1 MRLFCIMILSALVV
15 AMGYGQ
21 TAYRNDIDRQGY
33 SAQSQDLS
41 DSAKLRL
48 PQPSL
53 AYVNLIS
60 PDGMPADKHS
70 DLHAW
75 VEYYDPS
82 ADTYFRKHVL
92 ANQQGQ
98 TSTNFPKQN
107 VAIDFCQDE
116 WLGDSVP
123 SVVFDGWVR
132 QDAFHL
138 KSFYTD
144 WLRGIGI
151 VGYQLYDEMER
162 LLPEDRNRIWK
173 RAGVDANAKARCYPD
188 GFPCALYLNGEFYGI
203 YAWQLKKHRRNTG
216 MEKHCETHIHLD
228 GNLGENTFWQGTIR
242 WRAFEVRNPKGL
254 LTKDGKPYNSD
265 VPSELADGPVKD
277 AIVALSHRCAE
288 LSDMQKAGADADAIR
303 NMMARYFDVESMLN
317 YIIFSTVTSNYDG
330 FSKNWQWLTYDGQK
344 WYVAPYDLDCTFGN
358 FHGGTFVFP
367 AELTYINSTF
377 SMNKTRPAIAEWFW
391 SYYFDELTQR
401 YFQLRQAG
409 IFTAQHI
416 ADLQQQW
423 YQRIGDDLYQREW
436 ECWPDSYCISET
448 IANDGWMATD
458 DWLWYY
464 GLQEWSE
471 TRIYHIGDRCR
482 LADRVWKATAETQGV
497 FPYLQLGYT
506 DSLERLAAWTSER
519 IELEDGYFGY
529 EEGQTIV
536 HQDAPIASSPSTDP
550 VQELIHKKTSAVY
563 GLDGM
568 PRRRTAEG
576 FNIVRQDDG
585 KVIIVSP

>member
-1 MRLFCIMILSALVV
+1 MRFFTLFVLSAFVV
-15 AMGYGQ
+15 TLSYGQ
-21 TAYRNDIDRQGY
+21 TSYLDDISQRGYTRQ
-33 SAQSQDLS
+33 SLDLS
-41 DSAKLRL
+41 DSARLQL

-60 PDGMPADKHS
+60 PEGMPLDKHA
-70 DLHAW
+70 DLQAW

-82 ADTYFRKHVL
+82 ADVFFRKRVL

-107 VAIDFCQDE
+107 VAVDFCQDQ

-123 SVVFDGWVR
+123 TIVFDGWVR

-151 VGYQLYDEMER
+151 VGYQLYDEMEQ
-162 LLPEDRNRIWK
+162 LLPEERNRIWK
-173 RAGVDANAKARCYPD
+173 RAGVDGHPKSRCYPD

-203 YAWQLKKHRRNTG
+203 YAWQLKKHRRNMS

-228 GNLGENTFWQGTIR
+228 GNLSETTFWQGSIR

-277 AIVALSHRCAE
+277 AIVVLSHRCGE
-288 LSDMQKAGADADAIR
+288 LEEMQKAGADDDAIR
-303 NMMARYFDVESMLN
+303 TFMARYFDVESMLN
-317 YIIFSTVTSNYDG
+317 YIIFSTITSNYDG
-330 FSKNWQWLTYDGQK
+330 FAKNWQWLTYDGQK
-344 WYVAPYDLDCTFGN
+344 WFVAPYDLDCTFGN

-367 AELTYINSTF
+367 ADLTYINSTF
-377 SMNKTRPAIAEWFW
+377 SMNKTRPAIAQWFW
-391 SYYFDELTQR
+391 SYYFDELTLR

-409 IFTAQHI
+409 IFTTEHI
-416 ADLQQQW
+416 AELQRQW
-423 YQRIGDDLYQREW
+423 HDRIGDEFYQREW
-436 ECWPDSYCISET
+436 QRWPESLCISET
-448 IANDGWMATD
+448 IANDGWTATE

-464 GLQEWSE
+464 GLKEWDE
-471 TRIYHIGDRCR
+471 TKVYHTGDRCR

-497 FPYLQLGYT
+497 FPYVQLGYT
-506 DSLERLAAWTSER
+506 DSLGRLEEWTSLR
-519 IELEDGYFGY
+519 LELEDGYFGY
-529 EEGQTIV
+529 EDGQIPVSQETPSV
-536 HQDAPIASSPSTDP
+536 TSPSTDP
-550 VQELIHKKTSAVY
+550 VQHLIQQKNSAVY
-563 GLDGM
+563 SLDGM
-568 PRRRTAEG
+568 SRRKTAEG